1 MYTNGEE
8 NISEQVCNAL
18 TELGNIGAGNATT
31 SLSSMLATKLTMTP
45 PKVGLHDFDY
55 IENVLDGA
63 DNTVVGV
70 LSEIEGVVQ
79 GMILFVIGIEDAKNL
94 VNCLVASGTDWKDT
108 MGLSAI
114 TEIANILIGSY
125 VASLETLC
133 GLKLRYSLPQI
144 CIDMAGAVLGIPCTE
159 FGKVSDNAILINS
172 EFEAGEQKINGYIMF
187 MAEAHSFDVM
197 LNKLG
202 IGGTNE

>member
-1 MYTNGEE
+1 MAF
-8 NISEQVCNAL
+8 EQL
-18 TELGNIGAGNATT
+18 PKDPMML
-31 SLSSMLATKLTMTP
+31 LSVVNTKLRD
-45 PKVGLHDFDY
+45 KY
-55 IENVLDGA
+55 
-63 DNTVVGV
+63 
-70 LSEIEGVVQ
+70 S
-79 GMILFVIGIEDAKNL
+79 
-94 VNCLVASGTDWKDT
+94 
-108 MGLSAI
+108 
-114 TEIANILIGSY
+114 
-125 VASLETLC
+125 SLETLC